1 MSIGKIISVSD
12 LMVEA
17 FVAGEP
23 LKRRD
28 MLYAEDGGRKYEFEV
43 QDMKGSVT
51 SLIPFGS
58 CKGLHRGAEV
68 FKSPR
73 GLEIE
78 YSDAISGKSVQ
89 SLWRT
94 HRSGSVRVQEYQNRL
109 SGQSSIR

>member
-43 QDMKGSVT
+43 
-51 SLIPFGS
+51 
-58 CKGLHRGAEV
+58 
-68 FKSPR
+68 
-73 GLEIE
+73 
-78 YSDAISGKSVQ
+78 
-89 SLWRT
+89 
-94 HRSGSVRVQEYQNRL
+94 
-109 SGQSSIR
+109 

>member
-43 QDMKGSVT
+43 QDMKGSVA

-58 CKGLHRGAEV
+58 CKGLHL
-68 FKSPR
+68 K
-73 GLEIE
+73 
-78 YSDAISGKSVQ
+78 
-89 SLWRT
+89 
-94 HRSGSVRVQEYQNRL
+94 VQEGWRSNIPTRSWEECSIL
-109 SGQSSIR
+109 MENPSIRLR

>member
-28 MLYAEDGGRKYEFEV
+28 MLYAEDGGRRYEFEV
-43 QDMKGSVT
+43 QDIKGAVA
-51 SLIPFGS
+51 SLVPFGS
-58 CKGLHRGAEV
+58 CKGLHRGVEV

-78 YSDAISGKSVQ
+78 YSAAILFLDVYSTHME
-89 SLWRT
+89 SLLTRN
-94 HRSGSVRVQEYQNRL
+94 HLNPRIQERYTRKAFP
-109 SGQSSIR
+109 